1 VIAGIRSSDA
11 TPQPSP
17 CHDRQVLIDAALVG
31 RLEMSAAASSAH
43 IADVMVAARVP
54 GSQVPSPWCGGM
66 LIALGP
72 GRYINRAVGIGAAEV
87 SPQQLQVAEDYFAV
101 AGVPSMVEVSSWASK
116 ALVTTLGDRRY
127 RPLWTRNVFARGP
140 SRAAT
145 DVGEAR
151 STDVSVVVRVVDD
164 ELVGT
169 WKRVLAD
176 GNGLVDVAD
185 RAVSDEFASARYQVP
200 DSPVLLAFVDGVAV
214 GCGSIEFA
222 DGVAWLGG
230 AATLPA
236 SRGQGVQTAL
246 LRERTRLAHDR
257 GCQVI
262 AASALPNGASARN
275 LSRHGFSLIYTQTE
289 FVRRD

>member
-1 VIAGIRSSDA
+1 M
-11 TPQPSP
+11 
-17 CHDRQVLIDAALVG
+17 LIDPALVG
-31 RLEMSAAASSAH
+31 RLETSAAALSAQ
-43 IADVMVAARVP
+43 IAEVMVAARVP
-54 GSQVPSPWCGGM
+54 GSQAPSSWCGGM

-72 GRYINRAVGIGAAEV
+72 GRYINRAVGVGAAEV
-87 SPQQLQVAEDYFAV
+87 SPEQLQVAEAYFSA
-101 AGVPSMVEVSSWASK
+101 AAVPSMVEVSSWASRT
-116 ALVTTLGDRRY
+116 LVTALGDRGY
-127 RPLWTRNVFARGP
+127 RPLWTRNVFARRP
-140 SRAAT
+140 AQAASEL
-145 DVGEAR
+145 GEAG
-151 STDVSVVVRVVDD
+151 STDGPVVVRVVDD

-236 SRGQGVQTAL
+236 SRGQGVQAAL

-257 GCQVI
+257 GCRLI

-289 FVRRD
+289 YVRRA